1 MDDDK
6 EKKEEEKLDAAG
18 KNRCIIIIQ
27 SEWIFFQRDT
37 NVMILSTGGP
47 ETTNITIDLRVVA
60 RSHPPRATSS
70 FLFEN
75 VIL

>member
-6 EKKEEEKLDAAG
+6 EKKEEERLDAAG

-37 NVMILSTGGP
+37 NVMILSMG
-47 ETTNITIDLRVVA
+47 VA
-60 RSHPPRATSS
+60 KIISSPLSVCVNS
-70 FLFEN
+70 FL
-75 VIL
+75 

>member
-37 NVMILSTGGP
+37 NVMILSMG
-47 ETTNITIDLRVVA
+47 VA
-60 RSHPPRATSS
+60 KIISSPLSVYVNS
-70 FLFEN
+70 FL
-75 VIL
+75 

>member
-6 EKKEEEKLDAAG
+6 EKKEEERLDAAG

-37 NVMILSTGGP
+37 NVMILSMK
-47 ETTNITIDLRVVA
+47 VA
-60 RSHPPRATSS
+60 KIISSPLSVYVNS
-70 FLFEN
+70 FL
-75 VIL
+75 

>member
-27 SEWIFFQRDT
+27 SKWIFFQRDT
-37 NVMILSTGGP
+37 NVMILSMK
-47 ETTNITIDLRVVA
+47 VA
-60 RSHPPRATSS
+60 KIISSPLSVYVNS
-70 FLFEN
+70 FL
-75 VIL
+75 

>member
-37 NVMILSTGGP
+37 NVMILSIG
-47 ETTNITIDLRVVA
+47 IAKII
-60 RSHPPRATSS
+60 SS
-70 FLFEN
+70 PLSVCEFISIVTKIEERKYK
-75 VIL
+75 I

>member
-37 NVMILSTGGP
+37 NVMILSMG
-47 ETTNITIDLRVVA
+47 VA
-60 RSHPPRATSS
+60 KIISSPLSVCVNS
-70 FLFEN
+70 FL
-75 VIL
+75 

>member
-6 EKKEEEKLDAAG
+6 EKKEEERLDAAG

-37 NVMILSTGGP
+37 NVMILSMK
-47 ETTNITIDLRVVA
+47 VA
-60 RSHPPRATSS
+60 KIISS
-70 FLFEN
+70 PLSVCEFISIVTKIEERKYKVL
-75 VIL
+75 I

>member
-6 EKKEEEKLDAAG
+6 EKKEEERLDAAG

-37 NVMILSTGGP
+37 NVMILSMG
-47 ETTNITIDLRVVA
+47 VA
-60 RSHPPRATSS
+60 KIISSPLSVYVNS
-70 FLFEN
+70 FL
-75 VIL
+75 

>member
-6 EKKEEEKLDAAG
+6 EKKEEERLDAAG

-37 NVMILSTGGP
+37 NVMILSMG
-47 ETTNITIDLRVVA
+47 VA
-60 RSHPPRATSS
+60 KIISS
-70 FLFEN
+70 PLSVCEFISIVTKIEERKYKVL
-75 VIL
+75 I

>member
-6 EKKEEEKLDAAG
+6 EKKEEERLDAAG

-37 NVMILSTGGP
+37 NVMILSMG
-47 ETTNITIDLRVVA
+47 VA
-60 RSHPPRATSS
+60 KIISS
-70 FLFEN
+70 PLSVCEFISIVTKIEERKYK
-75 VIL
+75 I